1 MSKVALIAGAT
12 GLVGRS
18 LLDLLLNGEDYSQV
32 ISIQRSASTMKH
44 PKLSIIQTNFDELD
58 TAALPQ
64 INDVYC
70 CLGTTIKKAGSK
82 EVFKKIDYGY
92 PIALAKLGARY
103 HAKHFIVITAMGAS
117 STSLFFYNKVKGEL
131 QDNLA
136 KNQIIPQISIIQ
148 PSLLLG
154 NRSENRIGE
163 GVGITFATVLNKFFR
178 LGIGIQAKDVAKAM
192 YVIGTQFNKNG
203 LTCYH
208 STELKEIAATR

>member
-12 GLVGRS
+12 GLVGSS
-18 LLDLLLNGEDYSQV
+18 LLDLLLNGTEYSHV

-44 PKLSIIQTNFDELD
+44 PKLSIIQTNFDAMD
-58 TAALPQ
+58 AVALPQ
-64 INDVYC
+64 VDDVYC

-82 EVFKKIDYGY
+82 EVFKKIDYAY

-103 HAKHFIVITAMGAS
+103 GAKHFIVITALGAS

-131 QDNLA
+131 QETLA
-136 KNQIIPQISIIQ
+136 KNQTIPQISIIQ

>member
-18 LLDLLLNGEDYSQV
+18 LLDLLLNGTDYSQV
-32 ISIQRSASTMKH
+32 ISIQRNAPTMKH
-44 PKLSIIQTNFDELD
+44 PKLSIIQTNFDKLD
-58 TAALPQ
+58 TVSLPQ
-64 INDVYC
+64 ITDVYC

-82 EVFKKIDYGY
+82 TVFKKIDYAY

-103 HAKHFIVITAMGAS
+103 DAKRFIVITAMGAS

-136 KNQIIPQISIIQ
+136 KNQTIPQTSIIQ

-163 GVGITFATVLNKFFR
+163 DIGIKFATVLNKF
-178 LGIGIQAKDVAKAM
+178 LHLNIGIQAEDVAKAM

-203 LTCYH
+203 LTYYH
-208 STELKEIAATR
+208 SNELKEIAATR